1 LDLLRVKAEDL
12 FDFCLNALR
21 AVEVKEDDAKT
32 IAESLISANLR
43 GVDSHGVA
51 RLPAYVERVVKG
63 LIDPLGPIEVVREY
77 GATTLIDAHNN
88 FGQIAAM
95 RAVHL
100 VAEKAR
106 RFGVASV
113 GVRNANHFGMTAHY
127 ALKLTEQKLIAMILS
142 NGPPAIAPW
151 GGKTPMI
158 GTNPICIGF
167 PAGKNDSIILD
178 MATSTVARGKIRLA
192 ALKREKIPEGWAFDE
207 EGNPT
212 SDPTAAL
219 KGSLAPISGPK
230 GYGLALSLDILS
242 GLVTGS
248 NSLRDVK
255 ALDDF
260 SGFSGTG
267 FFLEAINIES
277 FVSYQEY
284 LENIAKYIKEVKSCP
299 VRTGVNEIF
308 LPGEIERREA
318 ERRRELGIPLGQEVL
333 DELRKLA
340 EKFGIEYIVQ
350 NRK

>member
-1 LDLLRVKAEDL
+1 VKAEDL
-12 FDFCLNALR
+12 LDFCQNALKC
-21 AVEVKEDDAKT
+21 VGVKENDAKT
-32 IAESLISANLR
+32 IAESLVSANLR

-51 RLPAYVERVVKG
+51 RLPAYIERVAKG
-63 LIDPLGPIEVVREY
+63 LIDPLGQIEVVREY
-77 GATTLIDAHNN
+77 GATALIDAHNN

-95 RAVHL
+95 RATHL

-158 GTNPICIGF
+158 GTNPICMGF
-167 PAGKNDSIILD
+167 PADKNDSIILD

-192 ALKREKIPEGWAFDE
+192 ALKKEKIPEGWAFDK

-212 SDPTAAL
+212 SDPVAAL

-230 GYGLALSLDILS
+230 GYGLALSLDILG

-248 NSLRDVK
+248 NFLLDVK

-284 LENIAKYIKEVKSCP
+284 LENITKYIKEVKGCP
-299 VRTGVNEIF
+299 KRTGVNEIF

-318 ERRRELGIPLGQEVL
+318 ERRRELGIPVSQEVL
-333 DELRKLA
+333 DELKKLA
-340 EKFGIEYIVQ
+340 EKFGIETIVQ

>member
-1 LDLLRVKAEDL
+1 MDLIRVKAEDL
-12 FDFCLNALR
+12 FDFCLNVLKC
-21 AVEVKEDDAKT
+21 VGVKEDDAKT
-32 IAESLISANLR
+32 IAESLILANLR

-51 RLPAYVERVVKG
+51 RLPAYVERVNKG
-63 LIDPLGPIEVVREY
+63 FIDPLARIEVVREH
-77 GATTLIDAHNN
+77 GATALIDAHNN

-95 RAVHL
+95 RAAHL
-100 VAEKAR
+100 VADKAR

-113 GVRNANHFGMTAHY
+113 GVKNANHFGSAAYY
-127 ALKLTEQKLIAMILS
+127 ALKLTEQKLICIILS
-142 NGPPAIAPW
+142 NGPQAIAPW
-151 GGKTPMI
+151 GGRIPMV

-192 ALKREKIPEGWAFDE
+192 ALKRESIPEGWAFDE

-219 KGSLAPISGPK
+219 RGSLAPIAGPK
-230 GYGLALSLDILS
+230 GYGLALSLDILC

-248 NSLRDVK
+248 NYLRDVK

-284 LENIAKYIKEVKSCP
+284 LQNISDYVKEVKDSP
-299 VRTGVNEIF
+299 KRTGVNEIF
-308 LPGEIERREA
+308 LPGELEAREA

-333 DELRKLA
+333 DELKKLA
-340 EKFGIEYIVQ
+340 EKSDVKFTFQ
-350 NRK
+350 NQK

>member
-1 LDLLRVKAEDL
+1 VKAEDL
-12 FDFCLNALR
+12 FDFCLNVLKC
-21 AVEVKEDDAKT
+21 VGVKEDDAKT

-51 RLPAYVERVVKG
+51 RLQAYVERVVKG

-77 GATTLIDAHNN
+77 GATALIDAHNN

-95 RAVHL
+95 RAAHL

-113 GVRNANHFGMTAHY
+113 GVRNANHFGMGAHY

-142 NGPPAIAPW
+142 NGPPAVAPW
-151 GGKTPMI
+151 GGKRPML

-167 PAGKNDSIILD
+167 PADKNDSIILD

-212 SDPTAAL
+212 SDPISAL
-219 KGSLAPISGPK
+219 RGSLAPIGGPK
-230 GYGLALSLDILS
+230 GYGLALSLDTLC

-248 NSLRDVK
+248 NFLRDVK

-284 LENIAKYIKEVKSCP
+284 LENIARYIKEVKGCP
-299 VRTGVNEIF
+299 TRTGVNEIF

-318 ERRRELGIPLGQEVL
+318 ERRRELGIPLSQEVL
-333 DELRKLA
+333 DELKKLA
-340 EKFGIEYIVQ
+340 GKFGAEFIAQ
-350 NRK
+350 NQK